1 MPISSALKKILAS
14 WTDSPLSGFIRS
26 SDNTQKLDVAVSE
39 IVTLEDYFGEVAL
52 GKIPG
57 RKSVNKFGAAPMGV
71 QTTKTDIWDRA
82 DATPTQPIW
91 IAPTQARI
99 HAIVSSSAS
108 DTPGGTG
115 VGQVIIYGLKNWNEG
130 EVSETVTLNGITPV
144 NTGNAYV
151 IIHRM
156 KVIQQAS
163 TTNVGGGAASPGPN
177 VGTISATAAVN
188 GTVTAVI
195 LPGNGQTEMAIY
207 GVPSIQ
213 NALLYRWSAQLDRTI
228 GASVSIDMELRVNEN
243 PNVQLLA
250 FLRKDDISLQSTGTS
265 SQERKYGVPYIF
277 PGPCII
283 KVQAVGSAVD
293 IDAETEF
300 DLILVNK

>member
-1 MPISSALKKILAS
+1 MSINSPLKKILAS
-14 WTDSPLSGFIRS
+14 WTDSPLAGFIRG
-26 SDNTQKLDVAVSE
+26 SDNTQKLDVAISE

-52 GKIPG
+52 GNIPG
-57 RKSVNKFGAAPMGV
+57 RKSVNKFGAAPNGV

-82 DATPTQPIW
+82 NATPTQQIW
-91 IAPTQARI
+91 LAPTQARV
-99 HAIVSSSAS
+99 HAIVSSSGS
-108 DTPGGTG
+108 DVVGGVG
-115 VGQVIIYGLKNWNEG
+115 VGQVIVYGLKNWNEG
-130 EVSETVTLNGITPV
+130 EISETVTLNGVNPV

-156 KVIQQAS
+156 KVITQAS

-177 VGTISATAAVN
+177 VGTITATAAVD
-188 GTVTAVI
+188 GTVTAAI

-213 NALLYRWSAQLDRTI
+213 NALMYRWSAQLDRTI
-228 GASVSIDMELRVNEN
+228 GVSTVCDVELRVNEN
-243 PNVQLLA
+243 PNIQTVS

-265 SQERKYGVPYIF
+265 SQERKYGVPYRF
-277 PGPCII
+277 SGPCII
-283 KVQAVGSAVD
+283 KIQAVASTAD
-293 IDAETEF
+293 TDMESEF